1 MKNIPTQNNMRY
13 TLNELCQLIELTPRT
28 VRFYIQ
34 KALMPAAEGSGRG
47 AFYTQQH
54 LERLLEIK
62 KWQDAGLSLDRISE
76 LLFDESDNK
85 PLPPLKRA
93 KAGDIEVCS
102 HIHIDEGITL
112 TLNPSQAGL
121 TPQQAKQLTLEVISL
136 YQRITSSDKEEK

>member
-1 MKNIPTQNNMRY
+1 MRY
-13 TLNELCQLIELTPRT
+13 NLNDLCQLVELKPRT

-34 KALMPAAEGSGRG
+34 KALLQAPEGSGRG
-47 AFYTQQH
+47 AFYTQKH

-62 KWQDAGLSLDRISE
+62 KWQDAGLSLDRIGD
-76 LLFDESDNK
+76 LLFDTSDTK

-102 HIHIDEGITL
+102 HIHIDEGISL
-112 TLNPSQAGL
+112 TLNPSKAGL
-121 TPQQAKQLTLEVISL
+121 TPEQAKQLTLEVISL

>member
-1 MKNIPTQNNMRY
+1 MRY
-13 TLNELCQLIELTPRT
+13 NLNDLCQLVELKPRT

-34 KALMPAAEGSGRG
+34 KALLQAPEGSGRG

-62 KWQDAGLSLDRISE
+62 KWQDAGLSLDRIGD
-76 LLFDESDNK
+76 LLFDTSDTK

-102 HIHIDEGITL
+102 HIHIDEGISL
-112 TLNPSQAGL
+112 TLNPSKAGL
-121 TPQQAKQLTLEVISL
+121 TPEQAKQLTLEVISL